1 MTSSFTRREFL
12 RTASAVVAGSQ
23 LMSLSMLRPISAA
36 TNPLEYHPDRDW
48 EKLHRDVYAYDD
60 SFIFMCA
67 PNCTHNCYL
76 RAHVKNGIVT
86 QVTAR
91 Y

>member
-23 LMSLSMLRPISAA
+23 LVTSYAIHPNVSLQAGYSYMWGHAFFNHLSDDDTRF
-36 TNPLEYHPDRDW
+36 
-48 EKLHRDVYAYDD
+48 AY
-60 SFIFMCA
+60 F
-67 PNCTHNCYL
+67 
-76 RAHVKNGIVT
+76 